1 MWIAAAADTV
11 TITPRPLPG
20 VNLAG
25 LYLMMCNNY
34 TIVMYT
40 SDEYFTACDRSLWS
54 KSVIHV
60 HVCHPL
66 SDSVFYSL

>member
-1 MWIAAAADTV
+1 MWITSAAADTV
-11 TITPRPLPG
+11 TITPRPHPG

-40 SDEYFTACDRSLWS
+40 SDEYFTACDRSLSWS

-60 HVCHPL
+60 CHPL
-66 SDSVFYSL
+66 TDSVFYAL

>member
-1 MWIAAAADTV
+1 MWIAAADTV
-11 TITPRPLPG
+11 TITHRPLPG

-60 HVCHPL
+60 CHAL
-66 SDSVFYSL
+66 SDSVFYAL